1 LPTGHA
7 AQTDAA
13 ERPLPVEKVPA
24 SQSVQTALA
33 VAPRAVEYLPG
44 TQREQ
49 FHVSSSH
56 APAAQVTHAELP
68 AGE

>member
-1 LPTGHA
+1 M
-7 AQTDAA
+7 
-13 ERPLPVEKVPA
+13 EKVPA

-33 VAPRAVEYLPG
+33 VAPEAVEYLPG